1 MIRLSLNVFPCLIMA
16 VLFLTGCQPNA
27 GDTNSV
33 RLAGMQ
39 SVEIP
44 SLHTRA
50 EKLMYGKEWDNVQ
63 NFYGTNAAALRENS
77 SDWDARLN
85 LAELFIQE
93 ARVTG
98 EHPYYYPAALKMLEP
113 LIAAKPENKD
123 IMFRALSHKASIM
136 LSLHAFDKALQTAE
150 QAVAINPYNS
160 YIYGCLV
167 DANVELG
174 RYAKAVEYCDKM
186 VSIRPD
192 LRSYSRVSYLREIH
206 GDIPGAIAA
215 MEMAVKAGYP
225 GFEQTEWARMQ
236 LGHLKEQTGNIKDAE
251 KIYQT
256 CITAREDYPFAIAA
270 LGKLEYKKG
279 NFKQAEDL
287 FKQAIGIIPE
297 IGFNI
302 ELAKLYQQT
311 GRKEE
316 AATLKAEIKT
326 MFAEDIAAG
335 HNMSLEAGHFYLE
348 LMNDTGKAL
357 EFAREEYRM
366 RPDNIDVNALLA
378 AIYAQTGD
386 KAKAKEHLT
395 KALAINAAKPDM
407 KVLKRQLA
415 S

>member
-1 MIRLSLNVFPCLIMA
+1 MIRLSLNIITCLILA
-16 VLFLTGCQPNA
+16 VLLLAGCQPNA
-27 GDTNSV
+27 GDTTSAH
-33 RLAGMQ
+33 LTGLK

-63 NFYGTNAAALRENS
+63 NFYGTNAAALRENP

-98 EHPYYYPAALKMLEP
+98 EHPYYYPAALQMLEP
-113 LIAAKPENKD
+113 LITAKPENKD

-136 LSLHAFDKALQTAE
+136 LSLHSFDKALQTAE

-206 GDIPGAIAA
+206 GDLKGAIVA

-236 LGHLKEQTGNIKDAE
+236 LGKLKEQTGNTQDAE

-270 LGKLEYKKG
+270 LAKLESKKG

-287 FKQAIGIIPE
+287 FKQAIAIIPE

-311 GRKEE
+311 GRKDE
-316 AATLKAEIKT
+316 AATLKQEIKA

-348 LMNDTGKAL
+348 LMKDTGKAL

-378 AIYAQTGD
+378 AIYAETGD
-386 KAKAKEHLT
+386 KTKAKEHLA